1 MLRIPESYEDP
12 YNYIHNCINL
22 NQSPEESS
30 LNLEQTKTEILK
42 DIPRTHLLADL
53 KKEQQQLLRILL
65 ALAYIKPSIGYCQG
79 MNFLGAVLLRVV
91 KSEEISFLLLL
102 GMIKKWDM
110 ENMFVPGVPDLSLR
124 EYQMDFF
131 LKSFLPDL
139 YHHFHKVGIT
149 NGFFISRWF
158 MTLFSTYLPLDTLLR
173 VWDCFFLDGWKVII
187 KFSLALLREIKP
199 ELIEFDMEEI
209 STYLRKHPAQTN
221 YRQLL
226 SKSRWVRVSTLELK
240 KIEEQFYTEQA
251 TLKLV
256 AVENSHSMTDKELK
270 AIRWAKT
277 KFETFDGITKKDVS
291 EFWRKIEK
299 LDGELENFSKH
310 FLIVSMD
317 YLRVKHDLEILLEKQ
332 KLYMRHYQEIQNEY
346 KRLKFPGFL
355 FKLIPKMKKKSS
367 SASEVRDLVRNI
379 SKKDVKMCEEKLQK
393 INQELEELQKQYN
406 QKACLYR
413 DVFIRSQEIRERKK
427 IYSEQLCDFINI
439 YH

>member
-1 MLRIPESYEDP
+1 MLRIPESFESP
-12 YNYIHNCINL
+12 YHFIHNCISN

-30 LNLEQTKTEILK
+30 LDLELTKTEILK
-42 DIPRTHLLADL
+42 DIPRTHLLSNN

-79 MNFLGAVLLRVV
+79 MNFLGAVLLKVV

-124 EYQMDFF
+124 EYQMDYF
-131 LKSFLPDL
+131 LKSILPDL

-149 NGFFISRWF
+149 NGFFITRWF
-158 MTLFSTYLPLDTLLR
+158 MTLFSTYLPFDTLLR
-173 VWDCFFLDGWKVII
+173 VWDCFFLDGWRVII
-187 KFSLALLREIKP
+187 KFSLALLREIRP
-199 ELIEFDMEEI
+199 VLLDFDMEEI
-209 STYLRKHPAQTN
+209 SSYLRKADQIN
-221 YRQLL
+221 YRSLL
-226 SKSRWVRVSTLELK
+226 SKSRWVRVSNLELK

-310 FLIVSMD
+310 FLMVSMD
-317 YLRVKHDLEILLEKQ
+317 FLRVRHDLEILAEKQ
-332 KLYMRHYQEIQNEY
+332 KLYLRNFQEIQNEY
-346 KRLKFPGFL
+346 KKIKFPGF
-355 FKLIPKMKKKSS
+355 FMKLLPKINKKSV
-367 SASEVRDLVRNI
+367 SAGEVRKFVSI
-379 SKKDVKMCEEKLQK
+379 SEIDVKMCEEKLLK
-393 INQELEELQKQYN
+393 VNLEMQDLQKQYKE
-406 QKACLYR
+406 KACLYR